1 VPMDGQRPR
10 PVGVVWGAYGRARP
24 VVCRTSQ
31 ALLGEQPQGAGR
43 MSGVVR
49 HTEAVKQRVLELRM
63 RQLTNAEIVVA
74 TGLTPGQVRHILR
87 SWYRS
92 WSEKA

>member
-1 VPMDGQRPR
+1 
-10 PVGVVWGAYGRARP
+10 
-24 VVCRTSQ
+24 
-31 ALLGEQPQGAGR
+31 